1 MNSTRRIAV
10 LIGLALGV
18 AQIPIL
24 TTTAAANSTCGLPNG
39 VLETH
44 DLSGLSA
51 VACGAVGRFVDAG
64 DGVPLLV
71 QPPGR
76 SVTLGL
82 LSPTGTRTYTL
93 TTDAQGRVTAST
105 QSWDATDTVLGL
117 LPGQGSTN
125 SQGSANGQGSVNG
138 QGINTTGPKADE
150 FPDVPGFPGACE
162 RDSYN
167 LAGFKWYGPYL
178 YRTRL
183 GSALANGSPD
193 DFDAA
198 ARRAFNNWTHGR
210 NTCDMHGGINA
221 TAAQVGHT
229 TLRGNFINENGQTT
243 CGVSDGENV
252 LDTNDLAGGTFE
264 AFLAGYCVWTENH
277 DGLAQA
283 TSADLSFNN
292 GDYNWT
298 YHPTTDP
305 LCDPAPPPDPQRWR
319 YDVESTMTH
328 EAGHV
333 FGLVNLAEIED
344 LNQTMFPGVRR
355 CSGHFRTLGRGDV
368 LGMRAL
374 YGPNS

>member
-1 MNSTRRIAV
+1 MNSARRIAV

-18 AQIPIL
+18 AQTPIL
-24 TTTAAANSTCGLPNG
+24 ATAATANDACRLPSG
-39 VLETH
+39 VLRTS
-44 DLSGLSA
+44 DLGARSA
-51 VACGAVGRFVDAG
+51 VACGAVGRPVDAG
-64 DGVPLLV
+64 DGVPLLI
-71 QPPGR
+71 QPPGA

-82 LSPTGTRTYTL
+82 LSPTGARTYTL

-105 QSWDATDTVLGL
+105 HKWDTTDAVLGPL
-117 LPGQGSTN
+117 SGQGLT
-125 SQGSANGQGSVNG
+125 NG
-138 QGINTTGPKADE
+138 QGINTAGNKADE

-162 RDSYN
+162 RDTYT

-178 YRTRL
+178 YRTTI
-183 GSALANGSPD
+183 GSALANGSQN

-198 ARRAFNNWTHGR
+198 TRRAFNNMAHGR

-221 TAAQVGHT
+221 TAALVGHT
-229 TLRGNFINENGQTT
+229 TLRGNFINADGQTT
-243 CGVSDGENV
+243 CGPSDGENV
-252 LDTNDLAGGTFE
+252 IDTNDLAGGSFE
-264 AFLAGYCVWTENH
+264 AFLAAYCVYSEDH
-277 DGLAQA
+277 DGFRQA

-298 YHPTTDP
+298 YNPTTDP
-305 LCDPAPPPDPQRWR
+305 LCDPTPPPNKEHWR

-333 FGLVNLAEIED
+333 FGLVNVNDIED
-344 LNQTMFPGVRR
+344 LNLTMFPGVRR

-374 YGPNS
+374 YGPDS